1 MCVCVCVCRYEPD
14 STTPDHQL
22 CEICMDHN
30 VEVMLDCGHY
40 LCAMC
45 MSGCANPWLK
55 CPFCRAKIQCIAV
68 MDGVPHENIPQ
79 LCLGKPTE
87 EEPPVWFPDPDYRD
101 LLQAEFIDIEDDMYM
116 RDWRASPYGF
126 RPLDPLAFDSS
137 SSSSPTHENQED
149 NVIVVE

>member
-1 MCVCVCVCRYEPD
+1 
-14 STTPDHQL
+14 
-22 CEICMDHN
+22 MDHN

-55 CPFCRAKIQCIAV
+55 CPFCRAKILYIAV

-87 EEPPVWFPDPDYRD
+87 EEPPVRFPDPDYRD
-101 LLQAEFIDIEDDMYM
+101 LLPAEFIDIEDD
-116 RDWRASPYGF
+116 DWRASPY
-126 RPLDPLAFDSS
+126 RS
-137 SSSSPTHENQED
+137 SSSSPTQENQED